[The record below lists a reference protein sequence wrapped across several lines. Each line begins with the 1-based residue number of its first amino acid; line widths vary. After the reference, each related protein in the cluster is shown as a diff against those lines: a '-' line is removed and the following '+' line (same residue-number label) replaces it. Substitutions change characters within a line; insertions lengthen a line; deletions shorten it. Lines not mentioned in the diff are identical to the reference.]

1 MPDRNR
7 NRHGGT
13 PEFELAYYT
22 KELGKPLQRQL
33 LQKQLALLGEGASAA
48 ARHGE
53 DLVPEH
59 EGPPPQ
65 EDRAG

>member
-7 NRHGGT
+7 NRNRNGGR
-13 PEFELAYYT
+13 PEFEVAYYT
-22 KELGKPLQRQL
+22 KELGNALQREM
-33 LQKQLALLGEGASAA
+33 LQKQLNLLSDGNA

-53 DLVPEH
+53 DVALQADPAL
-59 EGPPPQ
+59 PQ

>member
-1 MPDRNR
+1 M
-7 NRHGGT
+7 

-22 KELGKPLQRQL
+22 KELGKPLQRQM
-33 LQKQLALLGEGASAA
+33 LQKQLALLSESSIRAA
-48 ARHGE
+48 GHGE
-53 DLVPEH
+53 DLAPEH